1 MQIKVLADS
10 NAVDKRFSIG
20 WGVSFLAG
28 EEVLFD
34 TGEKGHVLLNNMQLM
49 DVPAGDIKA
58 VVLSHDHWD
67 HTGGLWSL
75 LEQNRKIKVYA
86 CPNFSSELK
95 EKVMSAGAE
104 LIEVSRFTQIA
115 EDIYTTGEIAGAYD
129 GKYMAEQ
136 ALVIKSERGLVILT
150 GCAHPGIITILEKVK
165 ENLDED
171 IRLVMGGFHLMGKER
186 RLIGLIVGKFR
197 QFKVARAA
205 PTHCSGKDAEEL
217 FQEEYQKSFISVK
230 AGMVIE
236 DIN

>member
-28 EEVLFD
+28 KKVLFD
-34 TGEKGHVLLNNMQLM
+34 TGEKGNVLLNNMQLM
-49 DVPAGDIKA
+49 DVPAGNIKA

-75 LEQNRKIKVYA
+75 LEQNREIKVYA
-86 CPNFSSELK
+86 CPNFSSEFK
-95 EKVMSAGAE
+95 EKVRSAGAE
-104 LIEVSRFTQIA
+104 LIEASRFTQIA
-115 EDIYTTGEIAGAYD
+115 EDIYTTGEIAGVYA

-136 ALVIKSERGLVILT
+136 SLVIKAERGLVILT

-165 ENLDED
+165 ENLDEN

-186 RLIGLIVGKFR
+186 RLISLIVGKFR

-217 FQEEYQKSFISVK
+217 FQEEYQENFVPIK

-236 DIN
+236 DT